1 MTNYAWIIDR
11 DHIATEGEPPGTLL
25 NAKGLTGP
33 RLAPD
38 VLLASLAAGNGIAF
52 RMRDDDGEL
61 YYEGR
66 IACPDD
72 ESMFAPLDD
81 FGMPNAGCTGIE
93 YKSPVGA
100 WVYL

>member
-1 MTNYAWIIDR
+1 MANYAWIIDR

-61 YYEGR
+61 YYSGR
-66 IACPDD
+66 ILCT
-72 ESMFAPLDD
+72 SNQGLFAPLDD
-81 FGMPNAGCTGIE
+81 FGMANAGCTGIQYE
-93 YKSPVGA
+93 SVVEG
-100 WVYL
+100 WQYL